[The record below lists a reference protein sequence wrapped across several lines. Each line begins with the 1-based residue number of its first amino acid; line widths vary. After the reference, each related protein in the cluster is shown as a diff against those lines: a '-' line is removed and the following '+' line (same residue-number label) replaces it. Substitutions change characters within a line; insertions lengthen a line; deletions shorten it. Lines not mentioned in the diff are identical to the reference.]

1 MSTETRQQLIYGD
14 GALQKASLTYKNP
27 QSGKNTTIPVQFN
40 PTEYSIQRSL
50 KYESHTGQGEEA
62 HPDDQQA
69 SRSGLA
75 MLNVSLIL
83 DTSTQMQDYQI
94 PKGLSKYLNDSKEL
108 TSICQD
114 ISLIMKRNAE
124 NHEPSMVTFSWGS
137 MAFYGHVTS
146 LKISYQMF
154 NLNGMPVRAKLDMEI
169 SGEDKSILNIIGAN
183 PHESPTGPNTVESIS
198 GRSFGCWQI
207 RNIMTRPAGG
217 RSPEKMGSLIRGRSI
232 TPDV

>member
-14 GALQKASLTYKNP
+14 GAL

-114 ISLIMKRNAE
+114 ISLIMK
-124 NHEPSMVTFSWGS
+124 HFT
-137 MAFYGHVTS
+137 
-146 LKISYQMF
+146 
-154 NLNGMPVRAKLDMEI
+154 DM
-169 SGEDKSILNIIGAN
+169 
-183 PHESPTGPNTVESIS
+183 
-198 GRSFGCWQI
+198 
-207 RNIMTRPAGG
+207 
-217 RSPEKMGSLIRGRSI
+217 
-232 TPDV
+232 

>member
-124 NHEPSMVTFSWGS
+124 NHEPSMVTFMGKHGILRTCDLSENQLSDVQSQRYAGEGK
-137 MAFYGHVTS
+137 AGYGD
-146 LKISYQMF
+146 L
-154 NLNGMPVRAKLDMEI
+154 R
-169 SGEDKSILNIIGAN
+169 
-183 PHESPTGPNTVESIS
+183 
-198 GRSFGCWQI
+198 
-207 RNIMTRPAGG
+207 
-217 RSPEKMGSLIRGRSI
+217 
-232 TPDV
+232 

>member
-14 GALQKASLTYKNP
+14 GALRKASLTYKNP

-94 PKGLSKYLNDSKEL
+94 PKGLSKYLNDSKDL
-108 TSICQD
+108 TS
-114 ISLIMKRNAE
+114 S
-124 NHEPSMVTFSWGS
+124 
-137 MAFYGHVTS
+137 
-146 LKISYQMF
+146 
-154 NLNGMPVRAKLDMEI
+154 
-169 SGEDKSILNIIGAN
+169 
-183 PHESPTGPNTVESIS
+183 
-198 GRSFGCWQI
+198 
-207 RNIMTRPAGG
+207 
-217 RSPEKMGSLIRGRSI
+217 
-232 TPDV
+232 

>member
-154 NLNGMPVRAKLDMEI
+154 NLRYA
-169 SGEDKSILNIIGAN
+169 GEGK
-183 PHESPTGPNTVESIS
+183 
-198 GRSFGCWQI
+198 
-207 RNIMTRPAGG
+207 AGYG
-217 RSPEKMGSLIRGRSI
+217 DLW
-232 TPDV
+232 

>member
-75 MLNVSLIL
+75 MLNDPGYLHT
-83 DTSTQMQDYQI
+83 DA
-94 PKGLSKYLNDSKEL
+94 GLSDSKRAVQISERQQRTDL
-108 TSICQD
+108 HLSGYFADHEAECRKPRTKYGD
-114 ISLIMKRNAE
+114 IFMGKHGILRTCDLSE
-124 NHEPSMVTFSWGS
+124 NQLSDVQSQWYAGEGK
-137 MAFYGHVTS
+137 AGYGD
-146 LKISYQMF
+146 L
-154 NLNGMPVRAKLDMEI
+154 R
-169 SGEDKSILNIIGAN
+169 
-183 PHESPTGPNTVESIS
+183 
-198 GRSFGCWQI
+198 
-207 RNIMTRPAGG
+207 
-217 RSPEKMGSLIRGRSI
+217 
-232 TPDV
+232 